1 MAMTVPTN
9 QPGPTLEDAKRQYV
23 ELYGSALVLNTYL
36 KIALLCMSLVAV
48 GLVVLNL
55 RTQRRVE
62 TLKPLVIRI
71 DDIGRA
77 QAVQYDTLT
86 YRPVG
91 QAPELKYFLI
101 QFVTKHYGRIR
112 ATVKQQYAES
122 LYFLDGNLA
131 EATMASDQQDQAI
144 EQFLAGAGDEI
155 EIEVRN
161 VTLESLET
169 PPYTASVDFDR
180 VSYGAGTR
188 RERRRETAV
197 ARITFVLRDQIPN
210 AVIPVNPL
218 GLAITHVRVVQGVRG
233 WPAAPF
239 WWRWWCS

>member
-1 MAMTVPTN
+1 VTGAVPPHHP
-9 QPGPTLEDAKRQYV
+9 QPRLEDAKRQYV

-36 KIALLCMSLVAV
+36 KIALLCVGLVAV
-48 GLVVLNL
+48 GLVVVTLQ
-55 RTQRRVE
+55 TQRQLEGV
-62 TLKPLVIRI
+62 KPLVIRI

-77 QAVQYDTLT
+77 QAVQYEALT

-101 QFVTKHYGRIR
+101 QFVTTHYGRVR

-122 LYFLDGNLA
+122 LYFLDAALA
-131 EATMASDQQDQAI
+131 EATMASDQQTQTI
-144 EQFLAGAGDEI
+144 EQFLSGAGDEI

-161 VTLESLET
+161 VTLESLDT

-180 VSYGAGTR
+180 VAYSAGTR
-188 RERRRETAV
+188 RERQRDTAV

-218 GLAITHVRVVQGVRG
+218 GLAITHVRIDQAFR
-233 WPAAPF
+233 
-239 WWRWWCS
+239 

>member
-1 MAMTVPTN
+1 MGMTVPSSR
-9 QPGPTLEDAKRQYV
+9 QIPPLEDAKRQYV

-36 KIALLCMSLVAV
+36 KIALLCVSLVAL

-55 RTQRRVE
+55 RTQRRVD

-77 QAVQYDTLT
+77 QAVQYDSLT
-86 YRPVG
+86 YQPVG

-101 QFVTKHYGRIR
+101 QFVTKHYGRMR

-122 LYFLDGNLA
+122 FYFLDIALA

-144 EQFLAGAGDEI
+144 EQFLSGAGDEV

-169 PPYTASVDFDR
+169 PYTASVDFDR
-180 VSYGAGTR
+180 VSYTAGTR

-218 GLAITHVRVVQGVRG
+218 GLAITHVRVDQAFR
-233 WPAAPF
+233 
-239 WWRWWCS
+239 

>member
-1 MAMTVPTN
+1 MGMTVPSSY
-9 QPGPTLEDAKRQYV
+9 QLPPLEDAKRQYV

-36 KIALLCMSLVAV
+36 KIALLCVSLVAA

-55 RTQRRVE
+55 RTQRQLE
-62 TLKPLVIRI
+62 GFKPLVIRI
-71 DDIGRA
+71 DDVGRA
-77 QAVQYDTLT
+77 QAVQYNALT
-86 YRPVG
+86 YKPVG

-122 LYFLDGNLA
+122 FYFLDA
-131 EATMASDQQDQAI
+131 AVADATIANDQRDTNI
-144 EQFLAGAGDEI
+144 ERFLGGAGDEI
-155 EIEVRN
+155 EIQVRN
-161 VTLESLET
+161 VTLESLAA

-180 VSYGAGTR
+180 VYYGAGTR
-188 RERRRETAV
+188 RERQRETAV

-218 GLAITHVRVVQGVRG
+218 GLAITHVRVDQAFR
-233 WPAAPF
+233 
-239 WWRWWCS
+239 

>member
-1 MAMTVPTN
+1 MGMTVPTCH
-9 QPGPTLEDAKRQYV
+9 QLPPLEDAKRQYV

-36 KIALLCMSLVAV
+36 KIALLCVSLVAL

-55 RTQRRVE
+55 RTQRRVD

-77 QAVQYDTLT
+77 QAVQYDSLT
-86 YRPVG
+86 YQPVG

-101 QFVTKHYGRIR
+101 QFVTKHYGRMR

-122 LYFLDGNLA
+122 FYFLDIALA

-144 EQFLAGAGDEI
+144 EQFLSGAGDEV

-169 PPYTASVDFDR
+169 PYTASVDFDR
-180 VSYGAGTR
+180 VSYTAGTR

-218 GLAITHVRVVQGVRG
+218 GLAITHVRVDQAFR
-233 WPAAPF
+233 
-239 WWRWWCS
+239 